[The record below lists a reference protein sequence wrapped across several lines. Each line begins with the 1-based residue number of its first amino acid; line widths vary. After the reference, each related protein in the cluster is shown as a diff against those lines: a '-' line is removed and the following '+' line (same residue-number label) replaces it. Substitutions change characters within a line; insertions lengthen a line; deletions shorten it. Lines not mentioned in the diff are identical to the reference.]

1 MAKKTKS
8 ARVKAEKKRL
18 EKNYADLSP
27 AKKTIVRGLIERAA
41 FMLVEMEDLEE
52 YLAENDWVEKFQQG
66 KDQEPYDRA
75 RPQGQTYNAINGN
88 YQKIIKQLD
97 AMLPR
102 EDSKPKEENDGFDA
116 FVSGRDE
123 V

>member
-18 EKNYADLSP
+18 EKNYADLTP
-27 AKKTIVRGLIERAA
+27 AKKAVAMGLIERAA
-41 FMLVEMEDLEE
+41 FMLIEMEDLEE
-52 YLAENDWVEKFQQG
+52 YLAKNDWVEKFQQG

-97 AMLPR
+97 VMLPK
-102 EDSKPKEENDGFDA
+102 EEQKPKEENDGFDA
-116 FVSGRDE
+116 FVSGGDE